1 MDRKFKGNACLKTS
15 ANSGVIAQVY
25 QNSMKLFTHYAQVV
39 FQTDASANDKIS
51 LIGSEYSTN
60 QQYSTLLNQ
69 QFEKSLK
76 SRKQFEIKF
85 MSDIESS
92 LNGALD
98 NLNVEKVSFRLS
110 ANVKI

>member
-1 MDRKFKGNACLKTS
+1 MS
-15 ANSGVIAQVY
+15 A
-25 QNSMKLFTHYAQVV
+25 
-39 FQTDASANDKIS
+39 
-51 LIGSEYSTN
+51 
-60 QQYSTLLNQ
+60 LLNK

-98 NLNVEKVSFRLS
+98 NLNAEKVSFRLS
-110 ANVKI
+110 ANKSELSQNTLSGKTKYTGEANYIKDKVRISD